1 MPDNVKF
8 FTISQSEFDSR
19 VSTTDSTKKLV
30 VGGLYF
36 VHDDTNANEGVL
48 HRVVTVT
55 SSGQSFTATTEVYG
69 HRGLS
74 ASTGTASDAGKVPL
88 LGSTGKLDNSFF
100 SFINNGKID
109 DSYISSLYLNEY
121 KGEYDSTQTLEGLT
135 TSSTGTNSQPLDIN
149 PGDWAVVNDTTNNV
163 YGPYICTSITA
174 SGSTWQKIGSPLGDR
189 TTDISQDHTDRYIPT
204 ALAVKD
210 YVDSAIT
217 GGALNWENI
226 PNSGT

>member
-19 VSTTDSTKKLV
+19 VSTTDSTKKLI

-36 VHDDTNANEGVL
+36 VHDDTNENEGVL
-48 HRVVTVT
+48 HRIVTVA
-55 SSGQSFTATTEVYG
+55 SSSPYTATTEVYG

-74 ASTGTASDAGKVPL
+74 TSTGTASDEGKVPL

-121 KGEYDSTQTLEGLT
+121 KGEYGSTNTLEGLT

-163 YGPYICTSITA
+163 YGPYICTSITS

-189 TTDISQDHTDRYIPT
+189 TTDISQNHTDRYIPT

-217 GGALNWENI
+217 GGALTWETI